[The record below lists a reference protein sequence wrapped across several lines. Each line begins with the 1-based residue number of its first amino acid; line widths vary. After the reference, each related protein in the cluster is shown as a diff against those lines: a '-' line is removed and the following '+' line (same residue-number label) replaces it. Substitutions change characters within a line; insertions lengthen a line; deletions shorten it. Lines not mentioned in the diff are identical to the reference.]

1 MMTMLDKRQSTL
13 HTHFP
18 DGHWLSKP
26 THIQRLIDWTT
37 FYRRN
42 LPAFI
47 EHYLQI
53 NLYMYQVICLY
64 LLNLFGSVGIVAAR
78 ASAKSFII
86 AIFAC
91 AKCILYPKSRIVIA
105 SSTKGQ
111 AALIVKE
118 KIEKELMPK
127 SETLRREIESIVIN
141 NAATEVN
148 FHNGSSIVVVAA
160 NENSRGYRGTG
171 LVLEEFRNIKKT
183 IADKVLR
190 PFLVSR
196 QADYVLKFPEYQN
209 LTEEPINIYI
219 SSSGTTSEWIWDVCK
234 ELVDGYYKDHS
245 SCLVAMD
252 YAIALRHNI
261 KTRAQILADK
271 RTFDSLTF
279 RIEYENEMLRE
290 NTNAFFSYQML
301 ASNQR
306 LKKCFYP
313 RRDADVLMGKK
324 NPYAIPKQP
333 GEIRILACDIA
344 LVNKQRNDNS
354 VFSCLR
360 LLPETVKMRGDS
372 ETTRGYRRV
381 CPYIEARP
389 GGDVDEQAIRIKQLF
404 YDFEADYVVLD
415 TRNGG
420 VFAYDRLAK
429 VLYDEDRDTEYR
441 AWTCIND
448 DSIAQRVTVY
458 GADPVVFV
466 INGNAKLNSDIA
478 LCFRDVLET
487 KRIDFLIP
495 LNEASGTVLQKIS
508 AYTTAPDGDTLVFYE
523 RPYLETQEMISETI
537 ALEYERGEQ
546 TGVYRI
552 FEVKKNTKDRY
563 TSLSYGNWFAS
574 LLEQDLLSDTSDCD
588 YVALAN

>member
-1 MMTMLDKRQSTL
+1 MTMLDKRQSTL

-171 LVLEEFRNIKKT
+171 LVLEEFRNIKKA

-196 QADYVLKFPEYQN
+196 QADYVLKFPEY
-209 LTEEPINIYI
+209 
-219 SSSGTTSEWIWDVCK
+219 
-234 ELVDGYYKDHS
+234 
-245 SCLVAMD
+245 
-252 YAIALRHNI
+252 
-261 KTRAQILADK
+261 
-271 RTFDSLTF
+271 
-279 RIEYENEMLRE
+279 
-290 NTNAFFSYQML
+290 
-301 ASNQR
+301 
-306 LKKCFYP
+306 
-313 RRDADVLMGKK
+313 
-324 NPYAIPKQP
+324 
-333 GEIRILACDIA
+333 
-344 LVNKQRNDNS
+344 
-354 VFSCLR
+354 
-360 LLPETVKMRGDS
+360 
-372 ETTRGYRRV
+372 
-381 CPYIEARP
+381 
-389 GGDVDEQAIRIKQLF
+389 
-404 YDFEADYVVLD
+404 
-415 TRNGG
+415 
-420 VFAYDRLAK
+420 
-429 VLYDEDRDTEYR
+429 
-441 AWTCIND
+441 
-448 DSIAQRVTVY
+448 
-458 GADPVVFV
+458 
-466 INGNAKLNSDIA
+466 
-478 LCFRDVLET
+478 
-487 KRIDFLIP
+487 
-495 LNEASGTVLQKIS
+495 
-508 AYTTAPDGDTLVFYE
+508 
-523 RPYLETQEMISETI
+523 
-537 ALEYERGEQ
+537 
-546 TGVYRI
+546 
-552 FEVKKNTKDRY
+552 
-563 TSLSYGNWFAS
+563 
-574 LLEQDLLSDTSDCD
+574 
-588 YVALAN
+588 

>member
-1 MMTMLDKRQSTL
+1 MTMLDKRQSTL

>member
-1 MMTMLDKRQSTL
+1 
-13 HTHFP
+13 
-18 DGHWLSKP
+18 
-26 THIQRLIDWTT
+26 
-37 FYRRN
+37 
-42 LPAFI
+42 
-47 EHYLQI
+47 
-53 NLYMYQVICLY
+53 MYQVICLY

-127 SETLRREIESIVIN
+127 SETLRREIESIVVN

-171 LVLEEFRNIKKT
+171 LVLEEFRNIKKA

-219 SSSGTTSEWIWDVCK
+219 SSSGTTSEWIWDTCK

-252 YAIALRHNI
+252 YSIALRHNI
-261 KTRAQILADK
+261 KTRAQIMADK

-313 RRDADVLMGKK
+313 KRDEDISIGKK

-333 GEIRILACDIA
+333 GEIRIVSCDIA
-344 LVNKQRNDNS
+344 LVNKRRNDNS

-360 LLPETVKMRGDS
+360 LLPETIKMRGDS
-372 ETTRGYRRV
+372 ETTRGYRRA

-420 VFAYDRLAK
+420 IFAYDRLAK
-429 VLYDEDRDTEYR
+429 VLYDENRDVEYR

-495 LNEASGTVLQKIS
+495 LNEAVDTVLQKNI
-508 AYTTAPDGDTLVFYE
+508 AYNSAPDGETMVFYE
-523 RPYLETQEMISETI
+523 RPYLETQQMISETI

-546 TGVYRI
+546 TGVYRV
-552 FEVKKNTKDRY
+552 FEVGKNTKDRY

-588 YVALAN
+588 YVPLAN

>member
-1 MMTMLDKRQSTL
+1 MTMLDKRQAKL
-13 HTHFP
+13 HTYFP
-18 DGHWLSKP
+18 DGHWMSKP
-26 THIQRLIDWTT
+26 AHIERLIDWTT

-53 NLYMYQVICLY
+53 SLYMYQVICLY

-127 SETLRREIESIVIN
+127 SETLRREIESIVVN

-171 LVLEEFRNIKKT
+171 LVLEEFRNIKKA

-219 SSSGTTSEWIWDVCK
+219 SSSGTTSEWIWDTCK

-252 YAIALRHNI
+252 YSIALRHNI
-261 KTRAQILADK
+261 KTRAQIMADK

-313 RRDADVLMGKK
+313 KRDEDISIGKK

-333 GEIRILACDIA
+333 GEIRIVSCDIA
-344 LVNKQRNDNS
+344 LVNKRRNDNS

-360 LLPETVKMRGDS
+360 LLPETIKMRGDS
-372 ETTRGYRRV
+372 ETTRGYRRA

-420 VFAYDRLAK
+420 IFAYDRLAK
-429 VLYDEDRDTEYR
+429 VLYDENRDVEYR

-495 LNEASGTVLQKIS
+495 LNEAVDTVLQKNI
-508 AYTTAPDGDTLVFYE
+508 AYNSAPDGETMVFYE
-523 RPYLETQEMISETI
+523 RPYLETQQMISETI

-546 TGVYRI
+546 TGVYRV
-552 FEVKKNTKDRY
+552 FEVGKNTKDRY

-588 YVALAN
+588 YVPLAN

>member
-1 MMTMLDKRQSTL
+1 MMTMLDKRQAKL
-13 HTHFP
+13 HTYFP
-18 DGHWLSKP
+18 DGHWMSKP
-26 THIQRLIDWTT
+26 AHIERLIDWTT

-53 NLYMYQVICLY
+53 SLYMYQVICLY

-127 SETLRREIESIVIN
+127 SETLRREIESIVVN

-171 LVLEEFRNIKKT
+171 LVLEEFRNIKKA

-219 SSSGTTSEWIWDVCK
+219 SSSGTTSEWIWDTCK

-252 YAIALRHNI
+252 YSIALRHNI
-261 KTRAQILADK
+261 KTRAQIMADK

-301 ASNQR
+301 SSNQR

-313 RRDADVLMGKK
+313 KRDEDISIGKK

-333 GEIRILACDIA
+333 GEIRIVSCDIA
-344 LVNKQRNDNS
+344 LVNKRRNDNS

-360 LLPETVKMRGDS
+360 LLPETIKMRGDS
-372 ETTRGYRRV
+372 ETTRGYRRA

-420 VFAYDRLAK
+420 IFAYDRLAK
-429 VLYDEDRDTEYR
+429 VLYDENRDVEYR

-495 LNEASGTVLQKIS
+495 LNEAVDTVLQKNI
-508 AYTTAPDGDTLVFYE
+508 AYNSAPDGETMAFYE
-523 RPYLETQEMISETI
+523 RPYLETQQMISETI

-546 TGVYRI
+546 TGVYRV
-552 FEVKKNTKDRY
+552 FEVGKNTKDRY

-588 YVALAN
+588 YVPLAN

>member
-1 MMTMLDKRQSTL
+1 MTMLDKRQSTL

-18 DGHWLSKP
+18 DRHWLSKP

-333 GEIRILACDIA
+333 GEIRLVACDIA

>member
-1 MMTMLDKRQSTL
+1 MTMLDKRQSTL

-333 GEIRILACDIA
+333 GEIRLVACDIA

>member
-1 MMTMLDKRQSTL
+1 MTMLDKRQSTL

-171 LVLEEFRNIKKT
+171 LVLEEFRNIKKA

>member
-1 MMTMLDKRQSTL
+1 MTMLDKRQSAL

>member
-171 LVLEEFRNIKKT
+171 LVLEEFRNIKKA

>member
-1 MMTMLDKRQSTL
+1 MTMLDKRQAKL
-13 HTHFP
+13 HTYFP
-18 DGHWLSKP
+18 DGHWMSKP
-26 THIQRLIDWTT
+26 AHIERLIDWTT

-53 NLYMYQVICLY
+53 SLYMYQVICLY

-127 SETLRREIESIVIN
+127 SETLRREIESIVVN

-171 LVLEEFRNIKKT
+171 LVLEEFRNIKKA

-219 SSSGTTSEWIWDVCK
+219 SSSGTTSEWIWDTCK

-252 YAIALRHNI
+252 YSIALRHNI
-261 KTRAQILADK
+261 KTRAQIMADK

-313 RRDADVLMGKK
+313 KRDEDISIGKK

-333 GEIRILACDIA
+333 GEIRIVSCDIA
-344 LVNKQRNDNS
+344 LVNKRRNDNS

-360 LLPETVKMRGDS
+360 LLPETIKMRGDS
-372 ETTRGYRRV
+372 ETTRGYRRA

-420 VFAYDRLAK
+420 IFAYDRLAK
-429 VLYDEDRDTEYR
+429 VLYDENRDVEYR

-495 LNEASGTVLQKIS
+495 LNEAVDTVLQKNI
-508 AYTTAPDGDTLVFYE
+508 AYNSAPDGETMAFYE
-523 RPYLETQEMISETI
+523 RPYLETQQMISETI

-546 TGVYRI
+546 TGVYRV
-552 FEVKKNTKDRY
+552 FEVGKNTKDRY

-588 YVALAN
+588 YVPLAN

>member
-1 MMTMLDKRQSTL
+1 MMTMLDKRQAKL
-13 HTHFP
+13 HTYFP
-18 DGHWLSKP
+18 DGHWMSKP
-26 THIQRLIDWTT
+26 AHIERLIDWTT

-53 NLYMYQVICLY
+53 SLYMYQVICLY

-127 SETLRREIESIVIN
+127 SETLRREIESIVVN

-160 NENSRGYRGTG
+160 NENSRGYIGTG
-171 LVLEEFRNIKKT
+171 LVLEEFRNIKKA

-219 SSSGTTSEWIWDVCK
+219 SSSGTTSEWIWDTCK

-252 YAIALRHNI
+252 YSIALRHNI
-261 KTRAQILADK
+261 KTRAQIMADK

-313 RRDADVLMGKK
+313 KRDEDISIGKK

-333 GEIRILACDIA
+333 GEIRIVSCDIA
-344 LVNKQRNDNS
+344 LVNKRRNDNS

-360 LLPETVKMRGDS
+360 LLPETIKMRGDS
-372 ETTRGYRRV
+372 ETTRGYRRA

-420 VFAYDRLAK
+420 IFAYDRLAK
-429 VLYDEDRDTEYR
+429 VLYDENRDVEYR

-495 LNEASGTVLQKIS
+495 LNEAVDTVLQKNI
-508 AYTTAPDGDTLVFYE
+508 AYNSAPDGETMAFYE
-523 RPYLETQEMISETI
+523 RPYLETQQMISETI

-546 TGVYRI
+546 TGVYRV
-552 FEVKKNTKDRY
+552 FEVGKNTKDRY

-588 YVALAN
+588 YVPLAN